1 MDNNRG
7 TEKQAELDEGLYKR
21 IISFTKKQSK
31 FDEMKVDV
39 LGRCNG
45 ADGCPE
51 FSCAGLRK
59 VVQDD
64 VAAVLSGRLDLGKN
78 DRPQLLRRLVLER
91 DGAKRAELWR
101 AVAARYRPMTS
112 QDEGAAKEK
121 LSKFIM
127 GDAALKEAI
136 VRTTAAAIDDYARAL
151 FGGFER
157 RMADFE
163 KSEREYR
170 EKERLLRLQ
179 EEERQ
184 RKEHE
189 ERERELARKRELEER
204 RLAELKEEQERKARE
219 EREKDERERERLK
232 RREEEKEERRRKEK
246 EKKEKATEN
255 EKGKEKGK
263 ESWKERS
270 VKKEEIASDSDEESE
285 ESGSERDHESDRKE
299 RKRKRK
305 EGEKERKKRQKRE
318 RKEKTEAKRREGGSP
333 ASKEQG
339 QTTPDAELVA
349 TPKLSPDEGCKP
361 APRTKTPRTPKQKRK
376 YCIVI
381 FSYFLLILFFS
392 FFLFPL
398 SSFFSFFFFLFLL
411 FSLSSFFFFFFSIPF
426 LSFFFLSS
434 K

>member
-1 MDNNRG
+1 MDNSRG

-136 VRTTAAAIDDYARAL
+136 VRTTAAAIEDYARAL

-179 EEERQ
+179 EERQ

-246 EKKEKATEN
+246 EKKEKAKEN
-255 EKGKEKGK
+255 EKVKGKGK
-263 ESWKERS
+263 ESGKERS
-270 VKKEEIASDSDEESE
+270 VKKEEISSDSDEESE
-285 ESGSERDHESDRKE
+285 ESGSESDHESDRKE
-299 RKRKRK
+299 RKRRRK

-333 ASKEQG
+333 VSKEQG

-381 FSYFLLILFFS
+381 FSYFLLSSFSLFLLLFFFS
-392 FFLFPL
+392 FFFFFFLFPL
-398 SSFFSFFFFLFLL
+398 SSFFLQNN
-411 FSLSSFFFFFFSIPF
+411 
-426 LSFFFLSS
+426 